1 MSAEKDFIHHNDSS
15 SEENA
20 YEVEHVDLNSNVEAK

>member
-1 MSAEKDFIHHNDSS
+1 MEKSEKPQQVDSS

-20 YEVEHVDLNSNVEAK
+20 YPEEHVDLNSNVSAK